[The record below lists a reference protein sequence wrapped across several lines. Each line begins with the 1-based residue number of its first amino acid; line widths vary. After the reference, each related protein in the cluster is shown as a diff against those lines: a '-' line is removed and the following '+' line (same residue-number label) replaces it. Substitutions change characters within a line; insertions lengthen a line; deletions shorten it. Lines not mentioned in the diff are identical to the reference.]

1 MESIGEETAGPLE
14 LLLLLINP
22 ADILET
28 FRTCNGQKLHIME
41 NSIYVFFHTKFKFGS
56 QCIRVFI
63 LTHSITQ
70 NGPLTKINPKNFLQL
85 FLYGLLLVPLGY
97 LIFVDL
103 VEVAGISWIFFGPT
117 DKTMVPASV

>member
-41 NSIYVFFHTKFKFGS
+41 NSIY
-56 QCIRVFI
+56 
-63 LTHSITQ
+63 
-70 NGPLTKINPKNFLQL
+70 
-85 FLYGLLLVPLGY
+85 
-97 LIFVDL
+97 
-103 VEVAGISWIFFGPT
+103 IFFIQNLNLDLDVFGFSYLHILSLKMGP
-117 DKTMVPASV
+117 